1 MEIESPQSN
10 AGERVEWFPS
20 PLPGQVNHAGPMET
34 SVAMKKT
41 ALLFA
46 LLLAVPGLTAA
57 QSQTKSNDST
67 AVRQRVVGT
76 TRAANHAEKR
86 NGNVEPNNSQQSAA
100 PTRNSSNPINQNS
113 TEPKWGDTAVVTRPT
128 PNERVA
134 PPAYSLSDKSK
145 TIDQSQQPAKKLV
158 QQTSLVASATS
169 PVAGNTTSPKTLPA
183 RGPAPTVMY
192 HVGVGDVLDI
202 RLTNLPTRE
211 STLYTVMKNGL
222 LEYPLL
228 SGPLS
233 VAGMT
238 TDEIAMLM
246 SNEIKV
252 IKRARVSVSVRDYAS
267 HSVVITGLV
276 DSPGKKTMRREALP
290 FFAVL
295 AEAQPRPEASLATIV
310 RGGDT
315 QTISLSNEQAM
326 STLILPGDVIKVSGS
341 NSTATRFVYVGGD
354 VASRGEREFHDGMT
368 LTQAILSAGGVS
380 AGSKISV
387 KVARRNANG
396 FLLTSEY
403 SLQSIKDGKSQDP
416 LLEAG
421 DRVEV
426 MRGM

>member
-145 TIDQSQQPAKKLV
+145 TIDQS
-158 QQTSLVASATS
+158 
-169 PVAGNTTSPKTLPA
+169 
-183 RGPAPTVMY
+183 
-192 HVGVGDVLDI
+192 
-202 RLTNLPTRE
+202 
-211 STLYTVMKNGL
+211 
-222 LEYPLL
+222 
-228 SGPLS
+228 
-233 VAGMT
+233 
-238 TDEIAMLM
+238 
-246 SNEIKV
+246 
-252 IKRARVSVSVRDYAS
+252 
-267 HSVVITGLV
+267 
-276 DSPGKKTMRREALP
+276 
-290 FFAVL
+290 
-295 AEAQPRPEASLATIV
+295 
-310 RGGDT
+310 
-315 QTISLSNEQAM
+315 
-326 STLILPGDVIKVSGS
+326 
-341 NSTATRFVYVGGD
+341 
-354 VASRGEREFHDGMT
+354 
-368 LTQAILSAGGVS
+368 
-380 AGSKISV
+380 
-387 KVARRNANG
+387 
-396 FLLTSEY
+396 
-403 SLQSIKDGKSQDP
+403 
-416 LLEAG
+416 
-421 DRVEV
+421 
-426 MRGM
+426 